1 MHVVS
6 SIVSAEP
13 AKVESHEAISETA
26 AQQALCLAWVGEDSA
41 RPNLEVTSA
50 STYPKLYTLPR
61 MDHWWRAG
69 RHTPTLTQ

>member
-13 AKVESHEAISETA
+13 AKAESHKATNGNAI
-26 AQQALCLAWVGEDSA
+26 QQVLCLERVGDDVA
-41 RPNLEVTSA
+41 RPNHEVTFASA
-50 STYPKLYTLPR
+50 YPKLYTLPR